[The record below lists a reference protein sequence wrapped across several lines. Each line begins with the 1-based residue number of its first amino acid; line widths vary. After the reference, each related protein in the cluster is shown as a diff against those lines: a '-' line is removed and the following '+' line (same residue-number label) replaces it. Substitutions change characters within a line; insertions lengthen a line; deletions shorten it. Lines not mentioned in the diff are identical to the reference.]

1 MPRPATEYRISAAI
15 IKITN
20 ANLVRPILQFGLAL
34 AALSVQRASAADD
47 AKTLRPHQVII
58 SADVT
63 DKHPIFNE

>member
-1 MPRPATEYRISAAI
+1 
-15 IKITN
+15 
-20 ANLVRPILQFGLAL
+20 LQFGLAL